1 MCDQQLLFAFSK
13 VNNWDIK
20 TLQYNKLIVILMEH
34 EVGQVQSKEQDN
46 IIHLESRAWGGSLRR
61 LDELNKAPEYD
72 TYLNVT
78 F

>member
-13 VNNWDIK
+13 VTIWAIK

-34 EVGQVQSKEQDN
+34 AGKVQQSKEQDN

-61 LDELNKAPEYD
+61 LDELNKASEHV

>member
-1 MCDQQLLFAFSK
+1 
-13 VNNWDIK
+13 
-20 TLQYNKLIVILMEH
+20 MEH